1 MINPFLK
8 TEWLREGRNIRLPL
22 MIIFYIAI
30 MAFIMILFMVF
41 NEESFQQGYYYNTTT
56 YQYQFLII
64 STFQIVAVV
73 LLTPFNVSRLY
84 IVDKEKNMLEQF
96 EMLPGMPFQYVTAK
110 MFLVLA
116 VHALFFISGLP
127 VSALSCIYTGI
138 SGIKLVRLGL
148 MILLYAFWSGTIS
161 IFFYTVCSKSVW
173 AFASTIFVQ
182 LMFGIGTLMLAEAF
196 RNGSLMMSGSG
207 RIAPE
212 VVAVCLVLL
221 ALNPLS
227 SYMGFYGSI
236 TGDIG
241 LFGTFCSHLGI
252 DTSDK
257 WFILLF
263 YKMSNLVCLLTGI
276 VFLVLSIW
284 YMDRRKRT

>member
-1 MINPFLK
+1 
-8 TEWLREGRNIRLPL
+8 
-22 MIIFYIAI
+22 
-30 MAFIMILFMVF
+30 
-41 NEESFQQGYYYNTTT
+41 
-56 YQYQFLII
+56 
-64 STFQIVAVV
+64 
-73 LLTPFNVSRLY
+73 
-84 IVDKEKNMLEQF
+84 
-96 EMLPGMPFQYVTAK
+96 MPFQYVTAK

-116 VHALFFISGLP
+116 VHALLFISGLP